1 MSGYVFL
8 FFVSLHM
15 TKKFLFLFK
24 MRGMIKF
31 WIRKEG
37 SKTVVGGGGRWRR
50 VSEEI
55 VVLRQCGY

>member
-1 MSGYVFL
+1 MLFINVMSGYVFL

-37 SKTVVGGGGRWRR
+37 SKTVVGGGE
-50 VSEEI
+50 VEKSF
-55 VVLRQCGY
+55 